1 MMFCYTM
8 IATWKKTI
16 MLRHVNHLNVYSAKR
31 LKELGRPEAVANL
44 NEQQR
49 AIYYFIK
56 SKGKATLQVILRK
69 FGLSQMEIENQ
80 VVIRRHLELT
90 KGKKEVNNKYTV
102 TF

>member
-1 MMFCYTM
+1 M
-8 IATWKKTI
+8 
-16 MLRHVNHLNVYSAKR
+16 NVYSAKR
-31 LKELGRPEAVANL
+31 FKELGRPEAEANL

-56 SKGKATLQVILRK
+56 SKGKAMLQVFLGK
-69 FGLSQMEIENQ
+69 FGLSQREIENQ

-90 KGKKEVNNKYTV
+90 KGKKEVNNKYIV